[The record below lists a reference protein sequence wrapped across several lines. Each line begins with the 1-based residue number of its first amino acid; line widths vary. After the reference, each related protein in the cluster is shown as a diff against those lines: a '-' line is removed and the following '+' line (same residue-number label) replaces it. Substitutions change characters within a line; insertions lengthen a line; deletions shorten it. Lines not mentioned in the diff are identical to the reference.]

1 MSKNRFLSLV
11 ADECKNSKGAAAAAA
26 GGKCRKY
33 TLRRRRN
40 RGVKKTINKNKK
52 NEKYSSIRI
61 RRKYILRRNNTRR
74 KL

>member
-1 MSKNRFLSLV
+1 MSKNRLLLLV
-11 ADECKNSKGAAAAAA
+11 ADECKKSKGAVA

-40 RGVKKTINKNKK
+40 RGIKKTINKNKK
-52 NEKYSSIRI
+52 NKKYSSIRI
-61 RRKYILRRNNTRR
+61 HRKYILKRNNTRR